1 MEIFLPTLESKII
14 ALVSAFRFI
23 VFAIMV
29 AGLIAGVVTHRFQ
42 HLNLLSL
49 IARATLI
56 VAAIAYQDTWFPKV
70 EQLFVSVGNYI
81 NPGFSDHPTAGA
93 DTIRQSTAQNPDGQG
108 WSWRKLSESMYQ
120 SLISAM
126 AVVFVYLGTLISV
139 PLLILQYILKWLL
152 YLITPFAL
160 AILLVPSLTGIGV
173 RFFQQLL
180 AILAWPVGFA
190 LTDLVALAIW
200 KDFMAAVNP
209 ASAATEILVYAP
221 LLTLMGS
228 IMATIM
234 IIIGMI
240 STPVVMQMLF
250 AQGHAFSGAS
260 VSPVSIVRNSAN
272 FLAAH
277 SHSRSSSPRAS
288 QASSSSANPSPSP
301 VAARPSI

>member
-1 MEIFLPTLESKII
+1 MEIYLPTLESKII
-14 ALVSAFRFI
+14 ALVSAFRFL

-56 VAAIAYQDTWFPKV
+56 VGAIAYQDTWFPKV
-70 EQLFVSVGNYI
+70 EQVFVSVADYI
-81 NPGFSDHPTAGA
+81 NPGFSAHPTAGA
-93 DTIRQSTAQNPDGQG
+93 DKIRQSTAQNPDGND
-108 WSWRKLSESMYQ
+108 WSWRKLSESVYQ
-120 SLISAM
+120 SFVSAL
-126 AVVFVYLGTLISV
+126 ATVFVYLGTLVSV
-139 PLLILQYILKWLL
+139 PMLILQYILKWLL

-160 AILLVPSLTGIGV
+160 AILLVPNLSGIGV

-180 AILAWPVGFA
+180 AILAWPIGFA

-209 ASAATEILVYAP
+209 SSTGTEIIVYAP
-221 LLTLMGS
+221 LLTLMGA

-234 IIIGMI
+234 IIIGTI

-260 VSPVSIVRNSAN
+260 VSSVGMVRNSAN
-272 FLAAH
+272 FVAAH
-277 SHSRSSSPRAS
+277 HRSQGSTPRGS
-288 QASSSSANPSPSP
+288 QTSLALVNPSPSP
-301 VAARPSI
+301 VAERPSI